1 MREGQDMRF
10 APQRV
15 ADGITLL
22 DLGFQGQPGAIG
34 AYVVEGNGGLA
45 LVETGPTSTR
55 VNLER
60 GLAEIGASLNDVTR
74 LIPTHIHLDH
84 AGAVGSLLRDYPHM
98 RVSLYPTGA
107 PFLTDPER
115 LVKSAGRL
123 YGDAMDRLWGD
134 VVGFD
139 PDRVDLVDDGD
150 RIDLGGRTLL
160 ARHTPGHAGNH
171 LSFFDDRTDTL
182 FTGDAAG
189 GRIAPLSWVL
199 PTVSPPEI
207 DFDLWRGTVETLRSL
222 DAARLAVTHF
232 GVFDDVGAHLDQVV
246 ANGED
251 ELSAVRQGLA
261 TGGSEDEV
269 TAILLDRER
278 AVIAQER
285 GGEDA
290 ELLARMELAMPT
302 WLATLGL
309 QRVLK
314 KRGELPGLEQ
324 GGEPRGF
331 ALRTT
336 GF

>member
-1 MREGQDMRF
+1 MHGDGDGRF

-15 ADGITLL
+15 VDGITQL
-22 DLGFQGQPGAIG
+22 DLGFQGRGGVIA
-34 AYVVEGNGGLA
+34 AFVVEGADGLA

-55 VNLER
+55 ANLEA
-60 GLAEIGASLNDVTR
+60 GLAEMGASLADVTR

-84 AGAVGSLLRDYPHM
+84 AGAVGGILRDHPRM
-98 RVSLYPTGA
+98 RVALHPTGA

-123 YGDAMDRLWGD
+123 YGDAMDRLWGE

-139 PDRVDLVDDGD
+139 PGRVDLVEDGD

-171 LSFFDDRTDTL
+171 LAFLDEQTGTL

-189 GRIAPLSWVL
+189 ARIAPLSWVL

-207 DFDLWRGTVETLRSL
+207 DFDLWRGTVEAMRSL
-222 DAARLAVTHF
+222 GAERLAVTHF
-232 GVFDDVGAHLDQVV
+232 GVFDDVEAHLRQVV
-246 ANGED
+246 PNGED
-251 ELSAVRQGLA
+251 ELAAVRQGLT
-261 TGGSEDEV
+261 TGGSEDEM

-278 AVIAQER
+278 AVVAQER
-285 GGEDA
+285 GAEDA
-290 ELLARMELAMPT
+290 GLLARMELAMPT

-314 KRGELPGLEQ
+314 KRGELEG
-324 GGEPRGF
+324 
-331 ALRTT
+331 
-336 GF
+336 

>member
-1 MREGQDMRF
+1 MTDAQEARF
-10 APQRV
+10 APQMI
-15 ADGITLL
+15 AEGITLI
-22 DLGFQGQPGAIG
+22 DLGFQGAAGAIG
-34 AYVVEGNGGLA
+34 AYVVAGHDGLA
-45 LVETGPTSTR
+45 LIETGPTSTR
-55 VNLER
+55 ANLEA
-60 GLAEIGASLNDVTR
+60 GLAEIGVSLADVTR

-84 AGAVGSLLRDYPHM
+84 AGAVGSILRDYPAM

-123 YGDAMDRLWGD
+123 YGEAMDRLWGE
-134 VVGFD
+134 VIGFD
-139 PDRVDLVDDGD
+139 PRRVDLVEDGD

-171 LSFFDDRTDTL
+171 LAFLDEQTGTL

-189 GRIAPLSWVL
+189 GRVAPLSWVL

-207 DFDLWRGTVETLRSL
+207 DFTLWRETVEAMRALSP
-222 DAARLAVTHF
+222 ARLAVTHF
-232 GVFDDVGAHLDQVV
+232 GVYDDVEAHLDQVV

-251 ELSAVRQGLA
+251 ELAVVRQGLT

-269 TAILLDRER
+269 TAMLLDRER
-278 AVIAQER
+278 AVVR
-285 GGEDA
+285 A
-290 ELLARMELAMPT
+290 EQGMDDPVLLARMELAMPT

-314 KRGELPGLEQ
+314 KRGELE
-324 GGEPRGF
+324 E
-331 ALRTT
+331 
-336 GF
+336 

>member
-1 MREGQDMRF
+1 MHDGDETRF
-10 APQRV
+10 SPQRV

-22 DLGFQGQPGAIG
+22 DLGFQGRAGAIG
-34 AYVVEGNGGLA
+34 AYVVEGTDGLA
-45 LVETGPTSTR
+45 LIETGPASTR
-55 VNLER
+55 ANLER
-60 GLAEIGASLNDVTR
+60 GLAEIGASLADVTR
-74 LIPTHIHLDH
+74 LVPTHIHLDH
-84 AGAVGSLLRDYPHM
+84 AGAVGGLLRDYPAM

-123 YGDAMDRLWGD
+123 YGDAMDRLWGE

-139 PDRVDLVDDGD
+139 PERVDLVEDGEQ
-150 RIDLGGRTLL
+150 IDLGGRAML

-171 LSFFDDRTDTL
+171 LSFLDERTGTL

-189 GRIAPLSWVL
+189 ARIAPLSWVL

-207 DFDLWRGTVETLRSL
+207 DFDLWRQTVDVLRSL
-222 DAARLAVTHF
+222 GAARLAVTHF
-232 GVFDDVGAHLDQVV
+232 GVFDDVEAHLDQVV

-251 ELSAVRQGLA
+251 ALAAVRQGLT

-278 AVIAQER
+278 AVLMQER
-285 GGEDA
+285 GDDP

-314 KRGELPGLEQ
+314 KRGELEM
-324 GGEPRGF
+324 
-331 ALRTT
+331 
-336 GF
+336 